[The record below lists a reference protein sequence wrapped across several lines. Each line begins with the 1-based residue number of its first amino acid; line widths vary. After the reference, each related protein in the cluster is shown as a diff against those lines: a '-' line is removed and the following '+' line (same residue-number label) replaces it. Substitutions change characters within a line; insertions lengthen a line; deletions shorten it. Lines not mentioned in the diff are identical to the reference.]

1 MGKQWID
8 TIFFGLQNH
17 CRWWLQRWNEKTLT
31 PWRKVMTNLDSRLKS
46 GEITLSTKVRLVK
59 AMIFPVVMYGCEN
72 WTRKKAECSQ
82 NNLEKEEWNWRNHP
96 AWLQTMLQSYS
107 HHNSMYFFLFL
118 AISCLCFCH
127 PCRTMHLHPDTIL
140 RKHGVYQ
147 LVKCLVVVRLG
158 NPDSSSY
165 LCVTVTW
172 WVTLKFLSH
181 WFCHWFIFCPQEEF
195 QPPTSVWV
203 LPT

>member
-1 MGKQWID
+1 MCVDFIRGHKTDGEIYHDFIPVMDWKKMSILPKEIYRFNAIPIKLPMVFFQRTRTNNF
-8 TIFFGLQNH
+8 TICMEIQ
-17 CRWWLQRWNEKTLT
+17 KTL
-31 PWRKVMTNLDSRLKS
+31 NNQS
-46 GEITLSTKVRLVK
+46 
-59 AMIFPVVMYGCEN
+59 
-72 WTRKKAECSQ
+72 
-82 NNLEKEEWNWRNHP
+82 NLEKEEWNWRNHP

-203 LPT
+203 LPM